1 MPRPTAATVIQRPD
15 LGVLAYETMFAPGDY
30 IADQIFP
37 VFPTDLAT
45 GDYPII
51 PIESF
56 LKNKDTRRAPRSAYA
71 RDDYEFTTGTF
82 ACRDHGREEPL
93 DDVEAAMYRRF
104 FDGEVVAVN
113 RGVHKMRQAREVRV
127 AAQVFN
133 TANITLTA
141 AAAAA
146 WDVAATA
153 TPKADVDDAI
163 EALRLN
169 RGIMP
174 NTVVLAYDVFK
185 NVLRCKELKEYLQ
198 YTSPHL
204 IETEQAQRDMLA
216 KYFGV
221 QQVLVAKAIYDTAAK
236 GKAASLGNIWSHDYV
251 GVFRLAQQVQDLQEP
266 CLGRTFLWTEDSPE
280 LLVTEQYREENK
292 RSWIYRVR
300 NNLDERFVFTG
311 AGYLIS
317 GVTT

>member
-1 MPRPTAATVIQRPD
+1 MPRPTSATTIQRPD
-15 LGVLAYETMFAPGDY
+15 LGVLAYEAMLAPGDF

-37 VFPTDLAT
+37 IFPTDLQT

-51 PIESF
+51 PVEAF
-56 LKNKDTRRAPRSAYA
+56 LKNKDTRRAPRSNYA
-71 RDDYEFTTGTF
+71 RDDYEFGTGTF
-82 ACRDHGREEPL
+82 ACKDHGREEPL

-104 FDGEVVAVN
+104 FDGEVVAVQ
-113 RGVHKMRQAREVRV
+113 RAIYKMKLAREVRV

-133 TANITLTA
+133 VANITATG

-146 WDVAATA
+146 WDVAATC
-153 TPKADVDDAI
+153 TPKADVDVGIQAMLDS
-163 EALRLN
+163 

-174 NTVVLAYDVFK
+174 DTVVLNRKVAR
-185 NVLRCKELKEYLQ
+185 NVLKCKELKEYLQ

-204 IETEQAQRDMLA
+204 IETEQAQLDMLA

-221 QQVLVAKAIYDTAAK
+221 KQVLMAKAIVDTALKAK
-236 GKAASLGNIWSHDYV
+236 TATLGPVWSDAYV
-251 GVFRLAQQVQDLQEP
+251 GLFRLAQQVQDLREP
-266 CLGRTFLWTEDSPE
+266 CLGRTFLWTGDSPE
-280 LLVTEQYREENK
+280 MLVTEQYREEDIRAN
-292 RSWIYRVR
+292 IYRVR
-300 NNLDERFVFTG
+300 NNIDERFVFTG